1 MLSPPHSFSLWCVV
15 VCVCVYVGELQKKS
29 LSWFLKNS
37 CSAIFFFS
45 TPFSCF
51 SKVEFHFPFYSCKK
65 EQEPCVC
72 VCESC
77 PVASIQIFMNL
88 IFIMS
93 WLRNPWKLALY
104 LPCAVGIAK
113 HCTGLSMQMT
123 GVVKLKLCVCMCV
136 YLHVA
141 CRGQS

>member
-1 MLSPPHSFSLWCVV
+1 MVRGG

-51 SKVEFHFPFYSCKK
+51 SKVAFHFPFYSCKK

-104 LPCAVGIAK
+104 LPCVGLCCWNSEALHRTEHADDWCSEIEAV
-113 HCTGLSMQMT
+113 
-123 GVVKLKLCVCMCV
+123 CV
-136 YLHVA
+136 YVCVFTCGVQRAVL
-141 CRGQS
+141 S